1 MGIARRTPEVQE
13 ADMKVGGWGQLPEGQ
28 GTSGNVSSAP
38 RGALRLLRDL
48 LRPRTRRYCYF

>member
-48 LRPRTRRYCYF
+48 LRARTRI

>member
-1 MGIARRTPEVQE
+1 MGSARRTPEVQE

-48 LRPRTRRYCYF
+48 LRARTRIYCSF